1 MLRVIAAFLMAPVL
15 AITFMCVLFG
25 VSAPADTLV
34 VSLMMAY
41 LAYPSVLVIGL
52 PLLWL
57 LYTKQWL
64 GLKTCILTAL
74 VCAAIAFAFM
84 LTPLDNQER
93 LQQIS
98 AQGLFIFAS
107 AMVGG
112 CLFWLIGVRNNQTLK
127 RPGQN
132 GYAAQP

>member
-1 MLRVIAAFLMAPVL
+1 MLRVIAAFLIAPAL

-34 VSLMMAY
+34 VTLMIAY
-41 LAYPSVLVIGL
+41 LTYPFVLVIGL
-52 PLLWL
+52 PLFWL

-64 GLKTCILTAL
+64 GLKTSMLAAM

-84 LTPLDNQER
+84 LSPLDNQER
-93 LQQIS
+93 LRQIY
-98 AQGLFIFAS
+98 AHGLFIFAS

-112 CLFWLIGVRNNQTLK
+112 SLFWLIGVRNNPALK
-127 RPGQN
+127 NTGQN
-132 GYAAQP
+132 GYAA

>member
-1 MLRVIAAFLMAPVL
+1 MLRVIAAFLMSPAL

-34 VSLMMAY
+34 VSLMIAY
-41 LAYPSVLVIGL
+41 LTYPFVLVIGL
-52 PLLWL
+52 PLFWL

-64 GLKTCILTAL
+64 GLKTSMLAAG

-84 LTPLDNQER
+84 LSPLDNQER
-93 LQQIS
+93 LRQIY
-98 AQGLFIFAS
+98 AHGLFIFAS

-112 CLFWLIGVRNNQTLK
+112 CLFWLIGVRNNPALK
-127 RPGQN
+127 NTGQN
-132 GYAAQP
+132 GYAA